1 MSSLANTPH
10 AQPPIPPI
18 KPKRKWTPKDQVVP
32 RKKPVWEGSLNTL
45 RLSSGGT
52 SISTP
57 SLPSCNVFPGTQSPV
72 TPMLPWTSGGELD
85 DSGSYRALN
94 STPIIAETPNDATG
108 TPEDASFS
116 PSLSWS
122 SSTDTLCDLDN
133 SDGPPTRPNS
143 PSPLPESFMFSF
155 QLPMSTGSS
164 GSATP
169 SSTDKTTP
177 PAPAPSKESK
187 AQVALRILGH
197 LRDAKITP
205 LELILLIL
213 DTKNGGLE
221 NFRNRLLEQHDRIFQ
236 LLNIFKDNKNTEAAF
251 KDWHAPIALDYVSR
265 KVFQEVQAAKPFLKM
280 ESSDITVDF
289 VDKWSVQDIME
300 PVASNITPTL
310 TRILTVATSPTFS
323 KVGETVEDLEDLEPG
338 AKPEEGRNRGV
349 ARLIL
354 ASQIHYLRSHWSC
367 KVQQL
372 NDILHQA
379 GLSRCHSSNL
389 NTIEM
394 LSECGLEQA
403 RVIADGPHI
412 LAYDNVNIST
422 SVFVEQTDNT
432 RPKVQSGTFP
442 VIYKAPLGVTIDHML
457 LEPILKRR
465 REAPELKMTDLR
477 PSAEYIGAFRH
488 QTVVNIVKMLTKL
501 PSFSSYAGQPELQ
514 HLPRHRLPDGYRTE
528 YFPLGVMLIEEAS
541 VKGNNQ
547 VIDDIYVR
555 QLLKDIDDL
564 AKRAVISINDQL
576 TNSRIR
582 SCQVIRKNDFGR
594 YNSREFLELAV
605 ALFHLIM
612 NLIWALKDKHYGTI
626 EEIAS
631 LAQLFA
637 LFLYKTRLA
646 GAKADFHSLLTA
658 LMQILE
664 GIILNAWEAKCGL
677 IQEVRGSNPGLAYF
691 SYMKVHLCVPQLTLA
706 PSPETLL
713 SIAKRI
719 IKEHATPTPA
729 YTPAYT
735 PRKSTNPA
743 DSSTPDKSESCS
755 DPVRENVVR
764 LTRDLLL
771 VIELVSAVKDGDF
784 GRVEDVLLDL
794 AFTFRGAGSNNYSTE
809 ILHLIHNFKYVWT
822 PEFAEA
828 VRMTSIINIS
838 GLPGHG
844 MGIDLNI
851 EHLIRY
857 LKALFTAKGI
867 YSKWERCGHI
877 SASINIVMLL
887 KQRVSRSLK
896 LGYQG
901 STHSKV
907 SSAALVERMRLKA
920 KELQLHVVV
929 PGRTGASLKP
939 DLRALG
945 RQKIESSSLAAFNA
959 KIRDIVSGACIVPP
973 EEEDELSPPD
983 YDMTTTYEQL
993 KD

>member
-10 AQPPIPPI
+10 AQPSIPPV
-18 KPKRKWTPKDQVVP
+18 KPKRKRTPKDQVVP
-32 RKKPVWEGSLNTL
+32 RKKPVWEGNLNTL

-72 TPMLPWTSGGELD
+72 TPTLPWTSGGELD
-85 DSGSYRALN
+85 DSGSDRALN

-143 PSPLPESFMFSF
+143 PSPLPES
-155 QLPMSTGSS
+155 L
-164 GSATP
+164 
-169 SSTDKTTP
+169 TP

-221 NFRNRLLEQHDRIFQ
+221 NFRNRLLEQHDRISQ
-236 LLNIFKDNKNTEAAF
+236 LLDIFKDNKKTAATF
-251 KDWHAPIALDYVSR
+251 EDWHAPVALDYVSR
-265 KVFQEVQAAKPFLKM
+265 RVFQEVEAAKPFLKM
-280 ESSDITVDF
+280 ETSEITVDY

-310 TRILTVATSPTFS
+310 TRILTVATSPTFPMD
-323 KVGETVEDLEDLEPG
+323 GETVEEVEDLEPG

-367 KVQQL
+367 KVQVAIGLVAWANGCSQQL

-394 LSECGLEQA
+394 LSERGLEQA

-412 LAYDNVNIST
+412 LAYDNINIST
-422 SVFVEQTDNT
+422 SIFVEQTDNT

-442 VIYKAPLGVTIDHML
+442 VIYKAPPGVTMDHML

-477 PSAEYIGAFRH
+477 PSAESIGAFRH
-488 QTVVNIVKMLTKL
+488 QTAINIVKMLTKL
-501 PSFSSYAGQPELQ
+501 PSFSSYAGHPELQ
-514 HLPRHRLPDGYRTE
+514 HLPRHRLPDGHRTE
-528 YFPLGVMLIEEAS
+528 YFPLGVMPIEEAS
-541 VKGNNQ
+541 IKGNNQ
-547 VIDDIYVR
+547 VIDDIYIR
-555 QLLKDIDDL
+555 QLRKDIDDL

-637 LFLYKTRLA
+637 LLYKARLA

-658 LMQILE
+658 LTQILE
-664 GIILNAWEAKCGL
+664 GIILNAWEAECGYDDLDAFAKSKPTPEML
-677 IQEVRGSNPGLAYF
+677 I
-691 SYMKVHLCVPQLTLA
+691 
-706 PSPETLL
+706 

-719 IKEHATPTPA
+719 INEHATPTPA

-735 PRKSTNPA
+735 PRKSSNSA
-743 DSSTPDKSESCS
+743 ASSTPEKSASCS
-755 DPVRENVVR
+755 DPVRENVVL

-784 GRVEDVLLDL
+784 GRVEDVLPDL

-896 LGYQG
+896 LRYQG

-959 KIRDIVSGACIVPP
+959 KIHDIVSGACIVPP

-993 KD
+993 ED